1 MCIAA
6 GEQPAGDGVEEE
18 VYEELTDRNC
28 ACTART
34 CSPLAY
40 ERLRCVQDVIYII
53 VTDLGFE
60 LFITAVIILNVVSM
74 AISFYGM
81 PTAMSSVLDNL
92 NYVGVL
98 LPFIIA

>member
-1 MCIAA
+1 
-6 GEQPAGDGVEEE
+6 
-18 VYEELTDRNC
+18 
-28 ACTART
+28 
-34 CSPLAY
+34 
-40 ERLRCVQDVIYII
+40 VQDVIYII

-74 AISFYGM
+74 AISYYGM

>member
-6 GEQPAGDGVEEE
+6 GAQPAGDGVEK
-18 VYEELTDRNC
+18 VDEELADRNC

-40 ERLRCVQDVIYII
+40 ERLRYVQDVIYII

-60 LFITAVIILNVVSM
+60 LFITTVVILNVFSM

-92 NYVGVL
+92 NYVRIL